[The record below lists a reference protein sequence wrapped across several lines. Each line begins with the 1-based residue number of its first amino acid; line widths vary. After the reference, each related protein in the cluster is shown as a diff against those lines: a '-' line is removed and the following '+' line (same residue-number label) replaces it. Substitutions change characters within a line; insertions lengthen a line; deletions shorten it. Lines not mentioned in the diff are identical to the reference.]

1 MNIVIA
7 GPKGAGKSSVGR
19 ILSGLLDIP
28 HLETDDIIEQE
39 YEKQSGKMLICREI
53 HRAHGETEFR
63 ALEAR
68 AVEKAA
74 QERFTILSTGGS
86 ALLNPENRRLLRHSG
101 MMVYLKGDPGLLWSR
116 VIQDGIPAYLKSD
129 NPRDEFSA
137 RVRMIDEIVLP
148 YADTVI
154 ETGPD
159 ETPEHIAQRVKD
171 RVEEEMYLS
180 SARFSTLGHI
190 LQVHTFGESHGP
202 ALGVVIDGLPPKIAV
217 SEESIQ
223 HELDRRRPGQSSV
236 TTSRSEAD
244 RVRVLSGVFEGQT
257 TGAPLAM
264 VIENRHHRSKDY
276 EAFRDIFRPG
286 HADFTYWK
294 KYGIR
299 DYRGGGR
306 SSGRETA
313 GRVMGGAVAKQ
324 VLAQRGVEI
333 RAFSLEIAGVRA
345 DTIDYDVI
353 EKNPV
358 RSPDSR
364 AAVEMEK
371 AIINAKE
378 QDDSVGGIIQVQITG
393 VEAGLG
399 DPVFAKLDAR
409 LGGAF
414 FSIGAVKGVEIGEG
428 FNAARLRG
436 SANNDQMKDGGFL
449 TNRAGGI
456 TGGISTGETIIAR
469 VAVKPTPSIGLPQ
482 QTFDTS
488 GKNRDLSIE
497 GRHDPCI
504 VPRAVPVVEAMAAL
518 VILDCLLIQDHLREK
533 QK

>member
-1 MNIVIA
+1 MNIIIA

-19 ILSGLLDIP
+19 VLSGLLDIP
-28 HLETDDIIEQE
+28 HIETDGLIEQE
-39 YEKQSGKMLICREI
+39 YEKQSGKTLTCREI
-53 HRAHGETEFR
+53 HRAHGEAEFR
-63 ALEAR
+63 VLEAG
-68 AVEKAA
+68 AVEKAS
-74 QERFTILSTGGS
+74 QERFTIISTGGS

-116 VIQDGIPAYLKSD
+116 VEKEGVPAYLTSD
-129 NPRDEFSA
+129 NPREEFSA
-137 RVRMIDEIVLP
+137 RVRVIDDIVLP
-148 YADTVI
+148 YADIVI
-154 ETGPD
+154 ETGPG
-159 ETPEHIAQRVKD
+159 ETPEIIAGRV
-171 RVEEEMYLS
+171 RERIEEEMFLS
-180 SARFSTLGHI
+180 SARFSTLGNVF
-190 LQVHTFGESHGP
+190 QVHTFGESHGP
-202 ALGVVIDGLPPKIAV
+202 ALGVVIDGVPPKTAI

-223 HELDRRRPGQSSV
+223 QELDRRRPGQSSV

-244 RVRVLSGVFEGQT
+244 RVRILSGVFEGRT

-264 VIENRHHRSKDY
+264 IIENKHQRSKDY

-324 VLAQRGVEI
+324 ALAQRGIEI
-333 RAFSLEIAGVRA
+333 RAFSREIAGVRA
-345 DTIDYDVI
+345 NTIDYDAI

-358 RSPDSR
+358 RSPDPE
-364 AAVEMEK
+364 AALEMEQ
-371 AIINAKE
+371 AIIDAKE
-378 QDDSVGGIIQVQITG
+378 QDDSVGGIIQVEIKG
-393 VEAGLG
+393 VVAGLG

-436 SANNDQMKDGGFL
+436 STNNDQMKDGRFL

-456 TGGISTGETIIAR
+456 AGGISTGETIIAR

-482 QTFDTS
+482 RTFDTS
-488 GKNRDLSIE
+488 GENRDLSIE

-518 VILDCLLIQDHLREK
+518 VILDCLLIQERLREK
-533 QK
+533 QR